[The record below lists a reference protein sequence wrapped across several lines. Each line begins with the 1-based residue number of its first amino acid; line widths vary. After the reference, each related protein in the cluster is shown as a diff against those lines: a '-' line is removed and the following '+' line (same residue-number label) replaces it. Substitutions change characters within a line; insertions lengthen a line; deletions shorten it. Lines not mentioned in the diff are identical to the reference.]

1 MYLALF
7 IIAPTS
13 HCQKLLHSLVLLLKL
28 AADSFFFCRALEEFS
43 AGICFLFA
51 SDRIRIEASFRISSP
66 RSFGRRVNGY
76 RFLRSWSY
84 TDRFFCIQERAEDA
98 KRERERERDPKGTQ
112 REEYHMSQMAL
123 RNVNAV
129 LLTERRNRSNS
140 GKKRAMKV
148 ELLSGCN
155 DENLE
160 LSKRVAAANGCHF
173 QQPPPLP
180 ADRASQESTL
190 AMETAPATELE
201 YVVSEDLKDLEDA
214 HVQLTVRIPASL
226 LLLSLLSLFFNPKP
240 SIPLL

>member
-1 MYLALF
+1 
-7 IIAPTS
+7 
-13 HCQKLLHSLVLLLKL
+13 
-28 AADSFFFCRALEEFS
+28 
-43 AGICFLFA
+43 
-51 SDRIRIEASFRISSP
+51 
-66 RSFGRRVNGY
+66 
-76 RFLRSWSY
+76 
-84 TDRFFCIQERAEDA
+84 
-98 KRERERERDPKGTQ
+98 
-112 REEYHMSQMAL
+112 MSQMAL

-155 DENLE
+155 DENLD

-226 LLLSLLSLFFNPKP
+226 LLLSSSILLLQP
-240 SIPLL
+240 